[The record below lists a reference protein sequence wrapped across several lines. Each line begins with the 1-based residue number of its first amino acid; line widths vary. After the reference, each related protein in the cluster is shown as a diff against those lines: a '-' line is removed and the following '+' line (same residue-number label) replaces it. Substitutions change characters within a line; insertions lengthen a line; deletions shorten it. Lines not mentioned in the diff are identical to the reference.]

1 MNNEEKELSFA
12 ERFSIFTSHAV
23 SVAPLVAA
31 LGIAVWWVFFGTI
44 QILKLEVNVAT
55 RIGLTI
61 VTIIMALSYRKL
73 IATGGFEDAKK
84 TSLYQDEYK
93 DWKNNCRKCRSEK
106 TQVNEFVRERCHQNV
121 YDLKVENLERNSL
134 DYNDIFDNRGML
146 RDVNFKNNKDYTWHQ
161 KFIIS
166 RCVKMKVH
174 VPDIFTVDNERYLG
188 IKPRESEKEFKTKTD
203 VINTAVTTVLAFFST
218 GIMFAFIGFSKG
230 SWIYALFQIALWTGT
245 GVLGRIKNYNHVM
258 KKQLRYISENND
270 IMEEYGSLSQD
281 KKDELLIKANENK
294 SIKMITMKEAR

>member
-12 ERFSIFTSHAV
+12 EKFSEFTTKAV

-31 LGIAVWWVFFGTI
+31 LGIAVWWVFFGTV
-44 QILKLEVNVAT
+44 QILKLDLNVAT

-61 VTIIMALSYRKL
+61 VTIIMALTYRRL
-73 IATGGFEDAKK
+73 IATGGFDDAKK
-84 TSLYQDEYK
+84 TFIYKDEYK
-93 DWKNNCRKCRSEK
+93 EWKSNCKKCRSEK

-134 DYNDIFDNRGML
+134 DYNDIFDDRGMIK
-146 RDVNFKNNKDYTWHQ
+146 DAKFKKNKDYTWHQ
-161 KFIIS
+161 KLIIS

-174 VPDIFTVDNERYLG
+174 IPDIFTVDNERYLG

-203 VINTAVTTVLAFFST
+203 VINTIVTSVLAFFST

-270 IMEEYGSLSQD
+270 IMEEYCALSQD
-281 KKDELLIKANENK
+281 KKNELLIKANENK
-294 SIKMITMKEAR
+294 SIKMITMKEGK

>member
-12 ERFSIFTSHAV
+12 ERFSEFTTKAV
-23 SVAPLVAA
+23 SVAPLIAA

-44 QILKLEVNVAT
+44 QILKMDISIEN

-73 IATGGFEDAKK
+73 IATGGFEDGKK
-84 TSLYQDEYK
+84 TSLYQDEYN
-93 DWKNNCRKCRSEK
+93 DWKSNCKKCRSEK

-134 DYNDIFDNRGML
+134 DYNDIFDDRGML
-146 RDVNFKNNKDYTWHQ
+146 KDVKFKKNKDYTWHQ
-161 KFIIS
+161 KLIIS

-174 VPDIFTVDNERYLG
+174 IPDIFTVDNERYLG

-203 VINTAVTTVLAFFST
+203 VINTIVTSVLAFFST

-270 IMEEYGSLSQD
+270 IMEEYCALSQD

-294 SIKMITMKEAR
+294 SIKMITMKEGK